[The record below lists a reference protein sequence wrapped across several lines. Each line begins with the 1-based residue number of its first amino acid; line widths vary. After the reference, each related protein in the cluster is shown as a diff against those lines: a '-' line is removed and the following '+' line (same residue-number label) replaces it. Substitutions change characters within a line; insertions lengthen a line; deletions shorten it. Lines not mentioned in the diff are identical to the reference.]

1 MAIISIRNGSKS
13 YLFRGF
19 LILDKLNDLVWTGIF
34 LPCVLLCGLLLSLRS
49 RFLQLRLFPAS
60 LRQLTKG
67 GRGDGVSPVQAASTA
82 LASTLGTGNIVGTAQ
97 AIAMGGP
104 GAVFW
109 MWAAALLGMAVK
121 FAEISLSVATR
132 RRDGAGYSG
141 GPMYYIG
148 SLGKKFRPLA
158 LMYAL
163 LAALS
168 AFGIGN
174 LSQISSAAGAVAGAA
189 EKIAPE
195 LDPRRLRLWL
205 GVILTLTA
213 WLILRGGAAG
223 VGRAAE
229 RLVPSMA
236 GLFLLLSLFVLCCH
250 AQALPAALRAIVTG
264 AFSPRTA
271 VSGIGGFGTAQ
282 AIQWGLRRGAFSN
295 EAGLGSSAIAHG
307 SAAARS
313 PGEQGLWGIFEVFAD
328 TIVICTAT
336 ALTILCSGVG
346 IPWGSSPGAEL
357 LLSAWETCIPAAPA
371 ACFMALSLLL
381 FAFTS
386 VLGWALYGTQCVR
399 FLWGEKAAAPY
410 RLCFSLAITVGCL
423 VSLRTVWAAADLL
436 NGLMAIPNFIALF
449 ALSGK
454 AAEYSEI

>member
-1 MAIISIRNGSKS
+1 M
-13 YLFRGF
+13 LL

-148 SLGKKFRPLA
+148 SLGEKFRPLA

-271 VSGIGGFGTAQ
+271 VSGVGGFGTAQ

-454 AAEYSEI
+454 AAKYAEM

>member
-1 MAIISIRNGSKS
+1 M
-13 YLFRGF
+13 LL

-148 SLGKKFRPLA
+148 SLGEKFRPLA

-174 LSQISSAAGAVAGAA
+174 LSQISSAAGAVASAA

>member
-1 MAIISIRNGSKS
+1 M
-13 YLFRGF
+13 LL

-132 RRDGAGYSG
+132 RRDGVGYSG

-148 SLGKKFRPLA
+148 SLGEKFRPLA

-282 AIQWGLRRGAFSN
+282 TIQWGLRRGAFSN

-346 IPWGSSPGAEL
+346 IPWGSPPGAEL

-454 AAEYSEI
+454 AAKYAEM

>member
-1 MAIISIRNGSKS
+1 M
-13 YLFRGF
+13 LL

-121 FAEISLSVATR
+121 FAEIGLSVATR

-148 SLGKKFRPLA
+148 SLGEKFRPLA

-195 LDPRRLRLWL
+195 LDLRRLRLWL

-423 VSLRTVWAAADLL
+423 MSLRTVWAAADLL

-454 AAEYSEI
+454 AAGYAEM

>member
-1 MAIISIRNGSKS
+1 M
-13 YLFRGF
+13 LL

-148 SLGKKFRPLA
+148 SLGEKFRPLA

-236 GLFLLLSLFVLCCH
+236 GMFLLLSLFVLCCH

-454 AAEYSEI
+454 AAKYAEM

>member
-1 MAIISIRNGSKS
+1 M
-13 YLFRGF
+13 LL
-19 LILDKLNDLVWTGIF
+19 LIFDKLNDLVWTGIF

-148 SLGKKFRPLA
+148 SLGEKFRPLA

-454 AAEYSEI
+454 AAKYAEM

>member
-1 MAIISIRNGSKS
+1 M
-13 YLFRGF
+13 LL

-148 SLGKKFRPLA
+148 SLGEKFRPLA

-195 LDPRRLRLWL
+195 LDPRQLRLWL

-399 FLWGEKAAAPY
+399 FLWGEKATAPY

>member
-1 MAIISIRNGSKS
+1 M
-13 YLFRGF
+13 LL

-97 AIAMGGP
+97 SIAMGGP

-121 FAEISLSVATR
+121 FAEIGLSVATR

-148 SLGKKFRPLA
+148 SLGEKFRPLA

-454 AAEYSEI
+454 AAKYAEM

>member
-1 MAIISIRNGSKS
+1 M
-13 YLFRGF
+13 LL

-121 FAEISLSVATR
+121 FAEIGLSVATR
-132 RRDGAGYSG
+132 RRDGAGYLG

-148 SLGKKFRPLA
+148 SLGEKFRPLA

-174 LSQISSAAGAVAGAA
+174 LSQISSAAGAVASAA

-454 AAEYSEI
+454 AAGYAEM

>member
-1 MAIISIRNGSKS
+1 M
-13 YLFRGF
+13 LL

-34 LPCVLLCGLLLSLRS
+34 LPCVLLCGLLLSLCS

-67 GRGDGVSPVQAASTA
+67 GRGDGVSPMQAASTA

-148 SLGKKFRPLA
+148 SLGEKFRPLA

-454 AAEYSEI
+454 AAKYAEM

>member
-1 MAIISIRNGSKS
+1 M
-13 YLFRGF
+13 LL

-67 GRGDGVSPVQAASTA
+67 GRGNGVSPVQAASTA

-121 FAEISLSVATR
+121 FAEIGLSVATR

-148 SLGKKFRPLA
+148 SLGEKFRPLA

-189 EKIAPE
+189 DKIAPE

-454 AAEYSEI
+454 AAKYAEM

>member
-1 MAIISIRNGSKS
+1 M
-13 YLFRGF
+13 LL

-148 SLGKKFRPLA
+148 SLGEKFRPLA

-174 LSQISSAAGAVAGAA
+174 LSQISSAAGAVASAA

-454 AAEYSEI
+454 AAGYAEMLESGIR

>member
-1 MAIISIRNGSKS
+1 M
-13 YLFRGF
+13 LL

-121 FAEISLSVATR
+121 FAEIGLSVATR

-148 SLGKKFRPLA
+148 SLGEKFRPLA

-454 AAEYSEI
+454 AAGYAEM

>member
-1 MAIISIRNGSKS
+1 M
-13 YLFRGF
+13 LL

-121 FAEISLSVATR
+121 FAEIGLSVATR

-148 SLGKKFRPLA
+148 SLGEKFRPLA

-229 RLVPSMA
+229 RLVPAMA

-454 AAEYSEI
+454 AAGYAEM

>member
-1 MAIISIRNGSKS
+1 M
-13 YLFRGF
+13 LL

-67 GRGDGVSPVQAASTA
+67 GRGNGVSPVQAASTA

-109 MWAAALLGMAVK
+109 MWTAALLGMAVK
-121 FAEISLSVATR
+121 FAEIGLSVATR

-148 SLGKKFRPLA
+148 SLGEKFRPLA

-229 RLVPSMA
+229 RLVPTMA

-336 ALTILCSGVG
+336 ALTILCSGVD

-454 AAEYSEI
+454 AAKYAEM

>member
-1 MAIISIRNGSKS
+1 M
-13 YLFRGF
+13 LL

-121 FAEISLSVATR
+121 FAEIGLSVATR

-148 SLGKKFRPLA
+148 SLGEKFRPLA

-174 LSQISSAAGAVAGAA
+174 LSQISSAAGAVASAA

>member
-1 MAIISIRNGSKS
+1 M
-13 YLFRGF
+13 LL

-132 RRDGAGYSG
+132 RRDGVGYSG

-148 SLGKKFRPLA
+148 SLGEKFRPLA

>member
-1 MAIISIRNGSKS
+1 M
-13 YLFRGF
+13 LL

-121 FAEISLSVATR
+121 FAEIGLSVATR

-148 SLGKKFRPLA
+148 SLGEKFRPLA

-357 LLSAWETCIPAAPA
+357 LLSAWETCIPATPA

-454 AAEYSEI
+454 AAKYAEM

>member
-1 MAIISIRNGSKS
+1 M
-13 YLFRGF
+13 LL

-148 SLGKKFRPLA
+148 SLGEKFRPLA

-250 AQALPAALRAIVTG
+250 AQALPAALRNQRCSSG
-264 AFSPRTA
+264 RRSRNRPRPDRIRRPAASGSRTSA
-271 VSGIGGFGTAQ
+271 VSQ
-282 AIQWGLRRGAFSN
+282 
-295 EAGLGSSAIAHG
+295 SS
-307 SAAARS
+307 R
-313 PGEQGLWGIFEVFAD
+313 
-328 TIVICTAT
+328 
-336 ALTILCSGVG
+336 
-346 IPWGSSPGAEL
+346 
-357 LLSAWETCIPAAPA
+357 
-371 ACFMALSLLL
+371 
-381 FAFTS
+381 
-386 VLGWALYGTQCVR
+386 
-399 FLWGEKAAAPY
+399 
-410 RLCFSLAITVGCL
+410 
-423 VSLRTVWAAADLL
+423 
-436 NGLMAIPNFIALF
+436 
-449 ALSGK
+449 
-454 AAEYSEI
+454 

>member
-1 MAIISIRNGSKS
+1 M
-13 YLFRGF
+13 LL

-132 RRDGAGYSG
+132 RHDGAGYSG

-148 SLGKKFRPLA
+148 SLGEKFRQLA

-454 AAEYSEI
+454 AAKYAEM

>member
-1 MAIISIRNGSKS
+1 M
-13 YLFRGF
+13 LL

-67 GRGDGVSPVQAASTA
+67 GLGDGVSPVQAASTA

-121 FAEISLSVATR
+121 FAEIGLSVATR

-148 SLGKKFRPLA
+148 SLGEKFRPLA

-454 AAEYSEI
+454 AAKYAEM

>member
-1 MAIISIRNGSKS
+1 M
-13 YLFRGF
+13 LL

-148 SLGKKFRPLA
+148 SLGEKFRPLA

-195 LDPRRLRLWL
+195 LDPRLLRLWL

-236 GLFLLLSLFVLCCH
+236 GLFLLLLLFVLCCH

-454 AAEYSEI
+454 AAKYAEM

>member
-1 MAIISIRNGSKS
+1 M
-13 YLFRGF
+13 LL

-121 FAEISLSVATR
+121 FAEIGLSVATR

-148 SLGKKFRPLA
+148 SLGEKFRPLA

-195 LDPRRLRLWL
+195 LDPRQLRLWL

>member
-1 MAIISIRNGSKS
+1 M
-13 YLFRGF
+13 LL

-148 SLGKKFRPLA
+148 SLGEKFRPLA

-189 EKIAPE
+189 ERIAPE

-236 GLFLLLSLFVLCCH
+236 GLFLLLSLFVLSCH

>member
-1 MAIISIRNGSKS
+1 M
-13 YLFRGF
+13 LL

-121 FAEISLSVATR
+121 FAEIGLSVATR
-132 RRDGAGYSG
+132 RRDGAGYLG

-148 SLGKKFRPLA
+148 SLGEKFRPLA

-454 AAEYSEI
+454 AAGYAEMLESGIR

>member
-1 MAIISIRNGSKS
+1 M
-13 YLFRGF
+13 LL

-121 FAEISLSVATR
+121 FAEIGLSVATR

-148 SLGKKFRPLA
+148 SLGEKFRPLA

-205 GVILTLTA
+205 GIILTLTA

-229 RLVPSMA
+229 RLVPAMA

-336 ALTILCSGVG
+336 ALTILCSGVD

-454 AAEYSEI
+454 AAKYAEM

>member
-1 MAIISIRNGSKS
+1 M
-13 YLFRGF
+13 LL

-121 FAEISLSVATR
+121 FAEIGLSVATR
-132 RRDGAGYSG
+132 RRDGAGYLG

-148 SLGKKFRPLA
+148 SLGEKFRPLA

-174 LSQISSAAGAVAGAA
+174 LSQISSAAGAVASAA

>member
-1 MAIISIRNGSKS
+1 M
-13 YLFRGF
+13 LL

-121 FAEISLSVATR
+121 FAEIGLSVATR

-148 SLGKKFRPLA
+148 SLGEKFRPLA

-174 LSQISSAAGAVAGAA
+174 LSQISSAAGAVADAA

-250 AQALPAALRAIVTG
+250 AQALPTALRAIVTG

-454 AAEYSEI
+454 AAKYAEM

>member
-1 MAIISIRNGSKS
+1 M
-13 YLFRGF
+13 LL

-148 SLGKKFRPLA
+148 SLGEKFRPLA

-236 GLFLLLSLFVLCCH
+236 GMFLLLSLFVLCCH

-264 AFSPRTA
+264 AFSPPTA

-454 AAEYSEI
+454 AAKYAEM

>member
-1 MAIISIRNGSKS
+1 M
-13 YLFRGF
+13 LL

-121 FAEISLSVATR
+121 FAEIGLSVATR

-148 SLGKKFRPLA
+148 SLGEKFRPLA

-264 AFSPRTA
+264 AFSPRTS

-399 FLWGEKAAAPY
+399 FLLGEKAAAPY

-454 AAEYSEI
+454 AAKYAEM

>member
-1 MAIISIRNGSKS
+1 M
-13 YLFRGF
+13 LL

-121 FAEISLSVATR
+121 FAEIGLAVATR

-148 SLGKKFRPLA
+148 SLGEKFRPLA

-229 RLVPSMA
+229 RLVPAMA

-282 AIQWGLRRGAFSN
+282 AIIQWGLRRGAFSN

-328 TIVICTAT
+328 TIVICTTT
-336 ALTILCSGVG
+336 ALTILCSGVD

-454 AAEYSEI
+454 AAKYAEM

>member
-1 MAIISIRNGSKS
+1 M
-13 YLFRGF
+13 LL

-67 GRGDGVSPVQAASTA
+67 GRGNGVSPVQAASTA

-148 SLGKKFRPLA
+148 SLGEKFRPLA

-454 AAEYSEI
+454 AAKYAEM

>member
-1 MAIISIRNGSKS
+1 M
-13 YLFRGF
+13 L
-19 LILDKLNDLVWTGIF
+19 LLVLDKLNDLVWTGIF

-67 GRGDGVSPVQAASTA
+67 GRGDGVSPMQAASTA

-121 FAEISLSVATR
+121 FAEIGLSVATR

-148 SLGKKFRPLA
+148 SLGEKFRPLA

-454 AAEYSEI
+454 AAKYAEM

>member
-1 MAIISIRNGSKS
+1 M
-13 YLFRGF
+13 LL
-19 LILDKLNDLVWTGIF
+19 LILDKLNDLVWMGIF

-121 FAEISLSVATR
+121 FAEIGLSVATR

-148 SLGKKFRPLA
+148 SLGEKFRPLA

>member
-1 MAIISIRNGSKS
+1 M
-13 YLFRGF
+13 LL

-121 FAEISLSVATR
+121 FAEIGLSVATR
-132 RRDGAGYSG
+132 MRDGAGYSG
-141 GPMYYIG
+141 GPMYYIS
-148 SLGKKFRPLA
+148 SLGEKFRPLA

-454 AAEYSEI
+454 AAKYAEM

>member
-1 MAIISIRNGSKS
+1 M
-13 YLFRGF
+13 LL

-121 FAEISLSVATR
+121 FAEIGLSVATR

-148 SLGKKFRPLA
+148 SLGEKFRPLA

-163 LAALS
+163 LAAFS

-454 AAEYSEI
+454 AAGYAEM